1 MAGALDSKSRVI
13 DFALTPVGRQKLA
26 DGQLIFEKATVSDR
40 SSFYEWDGTGASDA
54 TQRLYFETYSASSDQ
69 ITLESDDSGQLIPY
83 GGRNLMFSSLGE
95 DIAGTSGAN
104 FSALKVLITDDPD
117 DQQETAFK
125 IIGRRYIFYPTMP
138 DISRD
143 PVSKIDA
150 IESVLFDKRLSKKT
164 NFMFMPPVNADGSR
178 LGYYTDVRQEFA
190 DEDAEELMTAGKG
203 AKYQAF
209 ISKFADTSPRN
220 TLNLQVFQHTNETGV
235 KKLDLIDFGRTTFG
249 GTTGHV
255 VFAGR
260 VLNNSYGFPVFVNI
274 LTLVLA

>member
-40 SSFYEWDGTGASDA
+40 SSFYEWDRTGATDA
-54 TQRLYFETYSASSDQ
+54 TQRIYFETYSAASDQ

-83 GGRNLMFSSLGE
+83 GGSNLMFSSLGE

-117 DQQETAFK
+117 DRQETTFK
-125 IIGRRYIFYPTMP
+125 IIGRRYIFYPTMT

-178 LGYYTDVRQEFA
+178 LGYYADVRQEFI
-190 DEDAEELMTAGKG
+190 DEDAEDLLTAGKD
-203 AKYQAF
+203 AKYQTF

-220 TLNLQVFQHTNETGV
+220 TLNLQVFQHTNSAGF

-249 GTTGHV
+249 GTTGRV

>member
-40 SSFYEWDGTGASDA
+40 SSFYEWDGTGATDA

-83 GGRNLMFSSLGE
+83 GGRNLMFSSMGE

-104 FSALKVLITDDPD
+104 FSSLKVLLTDDPD
-117 DQQETAFK
+117 DPQQTAFK
-125 IIGRRYIFYPTMP
+125 INGRRYIFYPTMA

-143 PVSKIDA
+143 AVSKIDA

-164 NFMFMPPVNADGSR
+164 NFMFMPPVNENGSR
-178 LGYYTDVRQEFA
+178 LGYYTDVRQEFTG
-190 DEDAEELMTAGKG
+190 EDAEELMTGRQG
-203 AKYQAF
+203 TKYQAF
-209 ISKFADTSPRN
+209 ISRFSDTSPRN
-220 TLNLQVFQHTNETGV
+220 TINLQIFQHTNEAGI
-235 KKLDLIDFGRTTFG
+235 KKLDLIDFGRTTFAG
-249 GTTGHV
+249 VTGHV
-255 VFAGR
+255 IFAGR